1 MASPTRWTWVWVNS
15 GSWWWEA
22 WRAVIHGVARSQ
34 TWLSDWT
41 ELNSGILKCKLL
53 AVEVIN
59 TVVEMYHLWKH
70 REMLSLSTQKV
81 RWGLSPLIASM
92 LLSRFSRVWLSVT
105 PKTAAHQA
113 LPSPG
118 FSRQEHWSGLPFP
131 SPMHEREKWEWS
143 CSVVSDSSRP
153 HGPQPSRLLHP
164 WDFPGKCTGVGCH
177 CPLWNTVYYRKNRTT
192 KIFSLKMLKMC
203 MLAIFHLIQTSD

>member
-1 MASPTRWTWVWVNS
+1 MDVSLGELRQLVMDRQ
-15 GSWWWEA
+15 A
-22 WRAVIHGVARSQ
+22 WRTAVHGVARSQ

-113 LPSPG
+113 KEPEERKIEVLSEYWSIRVSWRVSNLSE
-118 FSRQEHWSGLPFP
+118 FSRRKSYTAQ
-131 SPMHEREKWEWS
+131 
-143 CSVVSDSSRP
+143 VSTS
-153 HGPQPSRLLHP
+153 L
-164 WDFPGKCTGVGCH
+164 T
-177 CPLWNTVYYRKNRTT
+177 CPRTFCMCQWIRMLEITVTAVAG
-192 KIFSLKMLKMC
+192 IF
-203 MLAIFHLIQTSD
+203 